1 MRTTLVVVTLLA
13 GLLGGESPVW
23 SQEPN
28 QTAIPTFNDHLLV
41 SASLDAETKDQTT
54 ASVTVVDAAE
64 IESRQVTT
72 LADAIA
78 LVPGLSIV
86 QTGAPGQQS
95 SLFVRGAESDQT
107 LLLWNGIALNDPYFG
122 GVNWQFVPTDGAERI
137 EVVRGP
143 FSALYGSGAMGGVVS
158 LLTGRRDG
166 GSARAE
172 GGAYGYSRGSVAAGT
187 TLGRLRLDGVGVIRR
202 GGTEVENDDFDA
214 NDLTL
219 RGLFDIKENVSVGL
233 LVRGNQSETG
243 IPFSG
248 RTATPDQS
256 ISWREREVALPVHA
270 VVGADWEIEGQ
281 LSTTRFDNAFR
292 APSDPFGF
300 TRSDT
305 ESEGRRGRLVGS
317 WQGPRDL
324 RLSFGGDVE
333 RLEVTS
339 SSSFG
344 TSLDG
349 SRQRTWAAFAEAS
362 APVGPARVQVG
373 LRRDDNDVYGEQTS
387 LRAGAVVPLG
397 GFRIRAS
404 YGESFRAPS
413 LGELFFPGSGNPSL
427 RPEEGK
433 SVELGVEREIGVVH
447 LSLVGFE
454 NRQNDLIDF
463 DLATFTNVNVA
474 RARSRGVEA
483 GVEAHHGIGTIRFSG
498 TYLDA
503 EDRSTGEPLLRRARR
518 SASLLASLTPKSWG
532 FALSGR
538 YVGARAD
545 VDPVTFGRTENPSY
559 VRFDLSARYAG
570 WSKFEPFARVENL
583 ADREYEEALGFPA
596 PGRTW
601 VGGVAVRF

>member
-1 MRTTLVVVTLLA
+1 MRTTLAVVTLFA

-28 QTAIPTFNDHLLV
+28 QTAIPTFNDQLLV
-41 SASLDAETKDQTT
+41 SASLDAEEKDRAP
-54 ASVTVVDAAE
+54 ASVTVIPAAE
-64 IESRQVTT
+64 IEARQATT
-72 LADAIA
+72 LADAIT
-78 LVPGLSIV
+78 LVPGISIV
-86 QTGAPGQQS
+86 QTGSPGQQS

-107 LLLWNGIALNDPYFG
+107 LLLWNGIALNDPFFG
-122 GVNWQFVPTDGAERI
+122 GANWQFVPTDGAERI
-137 EVVRGP
+137 EIIRGP

-158 LLTGRRDG
+158 LLTGRHDG
-166 GSARAE
+166 GSARVE
-172 GGAYGYSRGSVAAGT
+172 GGENGYLRGSVAAGA
-187 TLGRLRLDGVGVIRR
+187 TLGRLRLDGVGAVRR

-214 NDLTL
+214 EDLTL
-219 RGLFDIKENVSVGL
+219 RGLFDWRESTSIGL

-256 ISWREREVALPVHA
+256 ISWREREVAVPVHM
-270 VVGADWEIEGQ
+270 VVGGAWEIEGQ
-281 LSTTRFDNAFR
+281 LATTRFNNAFR

-324 RLSFGGDVE
+324 RLSFGGDAE

-344 TSLDG
+344 TSLAG
-349 SRQRTWAAFAEAS
+349 SHQRTWAAFAEAS
-362 APVGPARVQVG
+362 APVGRAQVQVG

-387 LRAGAVVPLG
+387 LRTGAVVPFA
-397 GFRIRAS
+397 GFRLRAS

-413 LGELFFPGSGNPSL
+413 LGELFFPGSGNPDL

-433 SVELGVEREIGVVH
+433 SLEVGLEREVGIVR
-447 LSLVGFE
+447 LSVVGFE

-463 DLATFTNVNVA
+463 DLSTFTNVNVA
-474 RARSRGVEA
+474 RARSRGLEGEVA
-483 GVEAHHGIGTIRFSG
+483 ARHGIGTVRLTG

-503 EDRSTGEPLLRRARR
+503 EDRATGEPLLRRAKR
-518 SASLLASLTPKSWG
+518 SATLLASLAPKSWS

-538 YVGARAD
+538 YVGDRAD
-545 VDPVTFGRTENPSY
+545 VDPVTFGRAENPSY
-559 VRFDLSARYAG
+559 VRFDLAARYAG
-570 WSKFEPFARVENL
+570 WSKLEPFARVDNL

-596 PGRTW
+596 SGRTW
-601 VGGVAVRF
+601 VGGLAVRF

>member
-1 MRTTLVVVTLLA
+1 MRTTLAVVTLFA

-28 QTAIPTFNDHLLV
+28 QTAIPTFNDQLLV
-41 SASLDAETKDQTT
+41 SASLDAEAKDQTP
-54 ASVTVVDAAE
+54 ASVTVVPAAE
-64 IESRQVTT
+64 IEARQATT
-72 LADAIA
+72 LADAMG

-122 GVNWQFVPTDGAERI
+122 GANWQFVPTDGAERI
-137 EVVRGP
+137 EVIRGP

-158 LLTGRRDG
+158 LLTGRHDG
-166 GSARAE
+166 GSAHLE
-172 GGAYGYSRGSVAAGT
+172 GGEYGYARGSIAAGT
-187 TLGRLRLDGVGVIRR
+187 TLGRLRLDGVGAVRR
-202 GGTEVENDDFDA
+202 GGTEVKNDDFDA

-219 RGLFDIKENVSVGL
+219 RGLFDLRENANVGL

-256 ISWREREVALPVHA
+256 IAWREREVALPVHA
-270 VVGADWEIEGQ
+270 VVDGNWEIEGQ
-281 LSTTRFDNAFR
+281 LATTRFDNAFR

-317 WQGPRDL
+317 WQSARDL
-324 RLSFGGDVE
+324 RISFGGDVE

-339 SSSFG
+339 SGSFG

-362 APVGPARVQVG
+362 APVGKGRIQVG

-397 GFRIRAS
+397 GFRLRAS

-413 LGELFFPGSGNPSL
+413 LGELFFPGSGNPAL
-427 RPEEGK
+427 RPEQGK
-433 SVELGVEREIGVVH
+433 SLEVGVEREIGVVR

-474 RARSRGVEA
+474 RARSRGLEGEVEA
-483 GVEAHHGIGTIRFSG
+483 RRGIGSVRVTA

-503 EDRSTGEPLLRRARR
+503 EDRATGEPLLRRARR
-518 SASLLASLTPKSWG
+518 SATLLASLNPKSWG
-532 FALSGR
+532 FSLSGR
-538 YVGARAD
+538 YVGSRAD

-570 WSKFEPFARVENL
+570 WSKIEPFARVENL

-601 VGGVAVRF
+601 VGGLAVRF

>member
-1 MRTTLVVVTLLA
+1 MRTTLAVVALFA
-13 GLLGGESPVW
+13 GLLGGESPVR

-28 QTAIPTFNDHLLV
+28 QTAIPTFNDQLLV
-41 SASLDAETKDQTT
+41 SASLDAEEKDRTP
-54 ASVTVVDAAE
+54 ASVTVVPASE
-64 IESRQVTT
+64 IEARQATT
-72 LADAIA
+72 LADAIT

-86 QTGAPGQQS
+86 QTGSPGQQS
-95 SLFVRGAESDQT
+95 SLFVRGAESEQT

-122 GVNWQFVPTDGAERI
+122 GANWQFVPTDGAERI
-137 EVVRGP
+137 EIVRGP

-158 LLTGRRDG
+158 LLTGREDG
-166 GSARAE
+166 GTARLE
-172 GGAYGYSRGSVAAGT
+172 GGEDGYLRGSVAAGA
-187 TLGRLRLDGVGVIRR
+187 TLGRLRLDGVGSVRR
-202 GGTEVENDDFDA
+202 GGTELANDDFDA
-214 NDLTL
+214 DDLTL
-219 RGLFDIKENVSVGL
+219 RGLVDLSESVEVGL
-233 LVRGNQSETG
+233 LVRGNESETG

-248 RTATPDQS
+248 RTATPDQR
-256 ISWREREVALPVHA
+256 IAWREREVALPVHA
-270 VVGADWEIEGQ
+270 LVGGTWEIEGQ
-281 LSTTRFDNAFR
+281 LATTRFDNAFR

-324 RLSFGGDVE
+324 RLSFGGDAE

-344 TSLDG
+344 TSLKG
-349 SRQRTWAAFAEAS
+349 AHQRTWAAFAEAS
-362 APVGPARVQVG
+362 APVGRGQVQVG
-373 LRRDDNDVYGEQTS
+373 FRRDDNDVYGEQTS
-387 LRAGAVVPLG
+387 LRAGAVVPFA
-397 GFRIRAS
+397 GFRLRAS

-433 SVELGVEREIGVVH
+433 SVEIGLEREIGVARV
-447 LSLVGFE
+447 SLVGFE

-474 RARSRGVEA
+474 RARSRGVEGEVSA
-483 GVEAHHGIGTIRFSG
+483 RRGIGSVRLSA

-503 EDRSTGEPLLRRARR
+503 EDRATGEPLLRRAKR
-518 SASLLASLTPKSWG
+518 SASLLLGLTPKSWS

-538 YVGARAD
+538 YVGERAD

-559 VRFDLSARYAG
+559 LRFDLSARYAG
-570 WSKFEPFARVENL
+570 WSKFEPFARVDNL

>member
-1 MRTTLVVVTLLA
+1 MRTTFAVVTLLA

-28 QTAIPTFNDHLLV
+28 QTAIPTFNDQLLV
-41 SASLDAETKDQTT
+41 SASLDAEAKDQIP
-54 ASVTVVDAAE
+54 ASVTVVSAAE
-64 IESRQVTT
+64 MDARQVST
-72 LADAIA
+72 LADALT

-86 QTGAPGQQS
+86 QTGSPGQQS

-122 GVNWQFVPTDGAERI
+122 GANWQFVPTDGAERI
-137 EVVRGP
+137 EIIRGP
-143 FSALYGSGAMGGVVS
+143 FSALYGSGAVGGVVS
-158 LLTGRRDG
+158 LLTGRKDG
-166 GSARAE
+166 GSVRAE
-172 GGAYGYSRGSVAAGT
+172 GGEHGYARGSFAAGT
-187 TLGRLRLDGVGVIRR
+187 TLGRFRLDGVGAVRR
-202 GGTEVENDDFDA
+202 GGTEVLNDDFDA

-219 RGLFDIKENVSVGL
+219 RGLFDAREDLEIGL

-243 IPFSG
+243 IPFAG
-248 RTATPDQS
+248 RTATLDRS

-270 VVGADWEIEGQ
+270 LIGGNWEIEGQ
-281 LSTTRFDNAFR
+281 LATTRFDNAYR

-324 RLSFGGDVE
+324 RISFGGDTE

-344 TSLDG
+344 TSLAG
-349 SRQRTWAAFAEAS
+349 ANQRTWAAFAEAS
-362 APVGPARVQVG
+362 APVGKGRVQVG
-373 LRRDDNDVYGEQTS
+373 VRRDDNSVYGEQTS
-387 LRAGAVVPLG
+387 LRAGAVVPFA
-397 GFRIRAS
+397 GFRLRAS

-413 LGELFFPGSGNPSL
+413 LGELFFPGSGNPAL

-433 SVELGVEREIGVVH
+433 SVEIGFEREIGVVR
-447 LSLVGFE
+447 LSVVGFE

-463 DLATFTNVNVA
+463 EFVTFTNVNIA
-474 RARSRGVEA
+474 RSRSRGVEGEVRA
-483 GVEAHHGIGTIRFSG
+483 QQGIGSVRLTA

-503 EDRSTGEPLLRRARR
+503 EDRTTGLPLLRRAQK
-518 SASLLASLTPKSWG
+518 SATLLLGLTPKSWDLS
-532 FALSGR
+532 LSGR
-538 YVGARAD
+538 YVGARPDAD
-545 VDPVTFGRTENPSY
+545 PETFGRTENPAY
-559 VRFDLSARYAG
+559 ARFDLAARYAG
-570 WSKFEPFARVENL
+570 WSRLEPFARVDNL
-583 ADREYEEALGFPA
+583 ADRVYEEALGFPA

>member
-1 MRTTLVVVTLLA
+1 MRTTLLVVTLFA

-28 QTAIPTFNDHLLV
+28 QTAIPTFNDQLLV
-41 SASLDAETKDQTT
+41 SASLDAETKDETP
-54 ASVTVVDAAE
+54 ASVTVVGAPE
-64 IESRQVTT
+64 IEARQVTT
-72 LADAIA
+72 LADAIT

-122 GVNWQFVPTDGAERI
+122 GANWQFVPTDGAERI
-137 EVVRGP
+137 EVIRGP

-158 LLTGRRDG
+158 LITGRHDG
-166 GSARAE
+166 GSLHAE
-172 GGAYGYSRGSVAAGT
+172 GGENGYARGSVAAGT
-187 TLGRLRLDGVGVIRR
+187 SLGRLRLDGVGVVRR
-202 GGTEVENDDFDA
+202 GGTEIVNDDFDA
-214 NDLTL
+214 DDLTL
-219 RGLFDIKENVSVGL
+219 RGLFEPRENASVGL
-233 LVRGNQSETG
+233 MVRGDQSETG

-256 ISWREREVALPVHA
+256 ISWREREVAVPVRA
-270 VVGADWEIEGQ
+270 VVGGNWEIEGQ
-281 LSTTRFDNAFR
+281 LATTRFNNAFR

-317 WQGPRDL
+317 WQSAKDL

-339 SSSFG
+339 SSTFG

-362 APVGPARVQVG
+362 APLGRAQVQVG

-387 LRAGAVVPLG
+387 LRAGVVVPLG
-397 GFRIRAS
+397 GFRLRAS
-404 YGESFRAPS
+404 YGDSFRAPS
-413 LGELFFPGSGNPSL
+413 LGELFFPGSGNPTL
-427 RPEEGK
+427 RPESGK
-433 SVELGVEREIGVVH
+433 SFEVGVEREIGIVRV
-447 LSLVGFE
+447 SLVGFE

-463 DLATFTNVNVA
+463 DLATFTNVNVL
-474 RARSRGVEA
+474 RARSRGVE
-483 GVEAHHGIGTIRFSG
+483 GEVEAHRGIGTVRLTA

-503 EDRSTGEPLLRRARR
+503 ENRTTGEPLLRRAKK
-518 SASLLASLTPKSWG
+518 SATLLASLAPKSWG
-532 FALSGR
+532 FTLSGR
-538 YVGARAD
+538 YVGDRED
-545 VDPVTFGRTENPSY
+545 TDPDTFGRTEIASY
-559 VRFDLSARYAG
+559 TRFDLSTRYSG

-601 VGGVAVRF
+601 VGGLAVRF